1 MSKSRIQTLQNQI
14 RILKEQTIALE
25 EKGRH
30 DDELVEALTAR
41 LKSKGFLSDLRNSR
55 VLKVLEMID
64 LTPRRQIGTDCPK
77 SYFFYENQLLCYL
90 NVVESNFYP
99 HELGVLGYALH
110 DGLIS
115 FQNGA
120 RQVNVFD
127 ARKLNVRQKNAKN
140 T

>member
-55 VLKVLEMID
+55 VLKVLEKIGIYISSNVQKIRSSG
-64 LTPRRQIGTDCPK
+64 LTEFLEITRT
-77 SYFFYENQLLCYL
+77 
-90 NVVESNFYP
+90 
-99 HELGVLGYALH
+99 
-110 DGLIS
+110 
-115 FQNGA
+115 
-120 RQVNVFD
+120 
-127 ARKLNVRQKNAKN
+127 
-140 T
+140 

>member
-55 VLKVLEMID
+55 GLKVLEIID
-64 LTPRRQIGTDCPK
+64 IYVSSNVQKIRSSGLTEFLEITRT
-77 SYFFYENQLLCYL
+77 
-90 NVVESNFYP
+90 
-99 HELGVLGYALH
+99 
-110 DGLIS
+110 
-115 FQNGA
+115 
-120 RQVNVFD
+120 
-127 ARKLNVRQKNAKN
+127 
-140 T
+140 

>member
-64 LTPRRQIGTDCPK
+64 LMLAPMSEKFEPLD
-77 SYFFYENQLLCYL
+77 SL
-90 NVVESNFYP
+90 
-99 HELGVLGYALH
+99 
-110 DGLIS
+110 S
-115 FQNGA
+115 F
-120 RQVNVFD
+120 
-127 ARKLNVRQKNAKN
+127 
-140 T
+140 

>member
-55 VLKVLEMID
+55 VLKVLEIID
-64 LTPRRQIGTDCPK
+64 IYVSSNAHKIRTSGFT
-77 SYFFYENQLLCYL
+77 ELL
-90 NVVESNFYP
+90 E
-99 HELGVLGYALH
+99 
-110 DGLIS
+110 
-115 FQNGA
+115 
-120 RQVNVFD
+120 VN
-127 ARKLNVRQKNAKN
+127 
-140 T
+140 

>member
-55 VLKVLEMID
+55 VLKVLE
-64 LTPRRQIGTDCPK
+64 
-77 SYFFYENQLLCYL
+77 
-90 NVVESNFYP
+90 
-99 HELGVLGYALH
+99 
-110 DGLIS
+110 
-115 FQNGA
+115 
-120 RQVNVFD
+120 
-127 ARKLNVRQKNAKN
+127 KNRDIY
-140 T
+140 